1 MSTMRYRYTAEDLKG
16 AAASLTIEGLIVTP
30 EETERALAVLN
41 GDVSW
46 AEYVQ
51 SLVKSVNR

>member
-1 MSTMRYRYTAEDLKG
+1 MRYRYTAEDLKG